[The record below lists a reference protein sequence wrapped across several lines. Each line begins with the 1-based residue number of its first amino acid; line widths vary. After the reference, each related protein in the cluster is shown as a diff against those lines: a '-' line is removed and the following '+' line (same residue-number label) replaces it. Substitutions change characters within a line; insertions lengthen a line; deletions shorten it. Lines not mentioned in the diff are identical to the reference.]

1 MRAKK
6 SSWTDILGRK
16 IITEVFSFA
25 SVGAIGFAIEA
36 IVLTILVAQGVDIY
50 LSRAIS
56 FPAALTATWYLN
68 RKHTFDGGKNSRFA
82 SLKSEYIGYFLI
94 QGAGALLNL
103 VIFSLVVL
111 LLPQFKLIPVI
122 PLAIGAGVAMI
133 FNYSASKYF
142 VYGKKTEVSDGI

>member
-1 MRAKK
+1 MA
-6 SSWTDILGRK
+6 RK
-16 IITEVFSFA
+16 IIRQVFSFA

-50 LSRAIS
+50 LSRGIS

-68 RKHTFDGGKNSRFA
+68 RKHTFDNGRNSRFA
-82 SLKSEYIGYFLI
+82 SLKSEYVTYFLI

-103 VIFSLVVL
+103 AVFSLVVF
-111 LLPQFKLIPVI
+111 LLPQFKLIPI
-122 PLAIGAGVAMI
+122 MPLAIGAGFAMV

-142 VYGKKTEVSDGI
+142 VYGAESRGF

>member
-1 MRAKK
+1 
-6 SSWTDILGRK
+6 
-16 IITEVFSFA
+16 
-25 SVGAIGFAIEA
+25 
-36 IVLTILVAQGVDIY
+36 
-50 LSRAIS
+50 
-56 FPAALTATWYLN
+56 
-68 RKHTFDGGKNSRFA
+68 
-82 SLKSEYIGYFLI
+82 LKSEYIGYFLI